1 MEPFLFYV
9 LCECDKYGAQI
20 VGYFSKEKE
29 SADNYNVACILTMP
43 PFQRKG
49 YGTFLIAFS
58 MFGRGRCCPFC
69 RGHVELCVRVQVM
82 S

>member
-1 MEPFLFYV
+1 M

-58 MFGRGRCCPFC
+58 MC
-69 RGHVELCVRVQVM
+69 RAMWVFSAVLFVVF
-82 S
+82 